1 MQFRR
6 LSKFLLP
13 PTEDLPGP
21 AHIPPQA
28 AATSASRPLLQ
39 RLESIETISH
49 ATHPYRRSPGGG
61 LAQENL
67 QPQIQHS
74 PMQLTEHSSQRSD
87 PKRRAVCATSSWP
100 FRFAGVL
107 LPAFILALFL
117 CVFFFLATYACKSR
131 WEERSDLLMVRPRLK
146 SGFALNP
153 GWLWLDEPCWWA
165 QPSARRAA
173 PGSALT
179 RWGCWS
185 SGSSPSRFCP
195 CPHAAP
201 LITAHPNTLGLLSLS
216 S

>member
-1 MQFRR
+1 MQFQR
-6 LSKFLLP
+6 LSKFPLP

-67 QPQIQHS
+67 QPQTQHS

-87 PKRRAVCATSSWP
+87 PKCCAVCATSSWP

-107 LPAFILALFL
+107 LPAFILALF
-117 CVFFFLATYACKSR
+117 CVGFFLFFGYVCVQVQMGGK
-131 WEERSDLLMVRPRLK
+131 VRLADGKAQAEIWVCPK
-146 SGFALNP
+146 P
-153 GWLWLDEPCWWA
+153 GMA
-165 QPSARRAA
+165 VA
-173 PGSALT
+173 G
-179 RWGCWS
+179 
-185 SGSSPSRFCP
+185 
-195 CPHAAP
+195 
-201 LITAHPNTLGLLSLS
+201 
-216 S
+216 